1 MIAGR
6 TIKSRKFYLR
16 VSCSVALKF
25 QFPHAQPQLTFLF
38 GLKSENYKSAKSIF
52 WRLKLD
58 LGIAGKTALLMSSTQ
73 GLGFGCASALLAEGV
88 RVIINGR
95 NKERGIEAISK
106 LGGEAH
112 FIQADVSQPEDRK
125 RLFNEARA
133 RFGKISILVTNI
145 NSPQSGPFMSKTNND
160 WQEAFE
166 LVMLS
171 ALDMIQRC
179 LPEMIE
185 QNYGRIINI
194 SSTSAK
200 ESIPGTPLSNGIK
213 PGLLGA
219 LGTLAREVSATGV
232 TVNSILPGP
241 FDTDLMRRI
250 AMNVVGRADLSPE
263 ENVQLYAEKYPMKR
277 LGTIEEFG
285 ALCAFLCSRQA
296 GYITGQSIVI
306 DGGNVP
312 ALL

>member
-1 MIAGR
+1 M
-6 TIKSRKFYLR
+6 
-16 VSCSVALKF
+16 
-25 QFPHAQPQLTFLF
+25 
-38 GLKSENYKSAKSIF
+38 
-52 WRLKLD
+52 D
-58 LGIAGKTALLMSSTQ
+58 LGIVGKTALLMSSTR

-95 NKERGIEAISK
+95 NAERGIKAVSK
-106 LGGEAH
+106 LGGKAH
-112 FIQADVSQPEDRK
+112 FVQADVSQPDERA
-125 RLFNEARA
+125 RLFKEARDHL
-133 RFGKISILVTNI
+133 GIISILVTNVD
-145 NSPQSGPFMSKTNND
+145 GPPPGTFMSKSNKD
-160 WQEAFE
+160 WQSAFE
-166 LVMLS
+166 LIMLS

-185 QNYGRIINI
+185 QGYGRIINI

-200 ESIPGTPLSNGIK
+200 EIIPGTPLSNGIK

-219 LGTLAREVSATGV
+219 LGTIAREVGATGV
-232 TVNSILPGP
+232 TLNSILPGP
-241 FDTDLMRRI
+241 FDTDLLRRF
-250 AMNVVGRADLSPE
+250 AGHAVGRTDLPPE
-263 ENVQLYAEKYPMKR
+263 EAVQLYAERGPMKR

-306 DGGNVP
+306 DGGQVQ